1 METDLHGPVYSDL
14 AIPPGETLADEIEA
28 RGMTQK
34 ELAARLDRPV
44 QVVNEIIRGKKAITN
59 ETALGLEKVLG
70 IGATF
75 WTNLEHDYQMT
86 RAKLRE
92 RELLLAQEE
101 WLSELPVREMERR
114 GWISTGRNAQEKVR
128 ELLRFFAVATVPA
141 YHSATEVLGF
151 RISDHARVSS
161 GALSAWLRKGEL
173 EAMDIETRQFDTT
186 RLLEAAH
193 VARGLTNERAEV
205 FAPRLRRLFAEAGVA
220 FIVVPELPKTGANG
234 VARWLTDQKV
244 LIQLNL
250 RYKWQDIFW
259 FTLFHEVAHILH
271 HRDQRVIIDGIHKHE
286 ALETEANQWAAD
298 FLVPGNCWA
307 AFLSGKS
314 FTRHSITE
322 FARQQRISPGI
333 VVGRLQREGHLK
345 YSQHTNLKRRYRWIR
360 LY

>member
-1 METDLHGPVYSDL
+1 METDPHGPVYSDL

-34 ELAARLDRPV
+34 ELAARLDRPA
-44 QVVNEIIRGKKAITN
+44 QVVNEIIRGRKAITN

-92 RELLLAQEE
+92 RELLIAQKG
-101 WLSELPVREMERR
+101 WLSDLPVREMEKRA
-114 GWISTGRNAQEKVR
+114 WISTGRNAEEKVR
-128 ELLRFFAVATVPA
+128 ELLRFFGVATVPA
-141 YHSATEVLGF
+141 YHSTTEVLGF
-151 RISDHARVSS
+151 RSSDHARVSS
-161 GALSAWLRKGEL
+161 GSLAAWLRKGEL
-173 EAMDIETRQFDTT
+173 DAMNIKTRQFDAT

-193 VARGLTNERAEV
+193 IARGLTNEGPEV
-205 FAPRLRRLFAEAGVA
+205 FAPRLKQLFAEAGVA
-220 FIVVPELPKTGANG
+220 FIVVRELPKTGANG

-259 FTLFHEVAHILH
+259 FTLFHEVAHLLH
-271 HRDQRVIIDGIHKHE
+271 HRNQRIIIDGIHKHE
-286 ALETEANQWAAD
+286 AREAEADQWAAD
-298 FLVPGNCWA
+298 FLVPNNAWTL
-307 AFLSGKS
+307 FSSSKS
-314 FTRHSITE
+314 FTRHTITE
-322 FARQQRISPGI
+322 LARQQKISPGI

-345 YSQHTNLKRRYRWIR
+345 YSQHQNLKRQYRWIDD
-360 LY
+360 

>member
-1 METDLHGPVYSDL
+1 METDPHGPVYSDL

-34 ELAARLDRPV
+34 ELAARLDRPA
-44 QVVNEIIRGKKAITN
+44 QVVNEIIRGRKAITN

-92 RELLLAQEE
+92 RELLIAQKG
-101 WLSELPVREMERR
+101 WLSDLPVREMEKR
-114 GWISTGRNAQEKVR
+114 GWISTGRNAEEKVR
-128 ELLRFFAVATVPA
+128 ELLRFFGVATVPA
-141 YHSATEVLGF
+141 YHRTTEVLGF

-161 GALSAWLRKGEL
+161 GSLAAWLRKGEL
-173 EAMDIETRQFDTT
+173 DAMNTKTRPFDAT

-193 VARGLTNERAEV
+193 VARELTNERPEV
-205 FAPRLRRLFAEAGVA
+205 LAPRLKQLFAEAGVA
-220 FIVVPELPKTGANG
+220 FIVVRELPKTGANG

-259 FTLFHEVAHILH
+259 FTLFHEVAHLLH
-271 HRDQRVIIDGIHKHE
+271 HRDQRIIIDGIHKHE
-286 ALETEANQWAAD
+286 AREAEADQWAAD
-298 FLVPGNCWA
+298 FLVPNNAWKL
-307 AFLSGKS
+307 FSSSKS
-314 FTRHSITE
+314 FTLHTITE
-322 FARQQRISPGI
+322 LARQQKISPGI
-333 VVGRLQREGHLK
+333 VVGRLQREGHLR
-345 YSQHTNLKRRYRWIR
+345 YSQHTDFKRRYRWIDD
-360 LY
+360 